1 MSKENEAKTIPGP
14 KMDSASASANAAP
27 HTPFNPFSTGAWDPM
42 AAFTASQQSWQKLM
56 GDSMARAQSWAD
68 EYAGIER
75 QMYDRALQ
83 AVDTWAQLAKD
94 TISYSQQITAQARKL
109 SLETMKKAGVVGA

>member
-1 MSKENEAKTIPGP
+1 MSKEPEGKQIPKTETS
-14 KMDSASASANAAP
+14 SASGSANAAP

-42 AAFTASQQSWQKLM
+42 AAFTASQQTWQKLM
-56 GDSMARAQSWAD
+56 GDSLARAQSWAD

-83 AVDTWAQLAKD
+83 AVDTWAQLARD
-94 TISYSQQITAQARKL
+94 TINYSQQITAQARKL
-109 SLETMKKAGVVGA
+109 SLETMRKAGVVGA